1 MEFENSI
8 DVGNLC
14 RAGRTLEKNR
24 TTPGTPPPMGGSSAL
39 TGQQVS
45 RRESVERRAH
55 VSAIIIVPAAYKRI
69 RERLHGVAVVT
80 LQLIDQ
86 TRGNSGY
93 GSVCY
98 PCTALKRHRQG
109 ANGLTVPNGLERQ
122 NITVSARTNG

>member
-1 MEFENSI
+1 MEKT
-8 DVGNLC
+8 
-14 RAGRTLEKNR
+14 GRE
-24 TTPGTPPPMGGSSAL
+24 PGTPPPLWGAIAL
-39 TGQQVS
+39 SRQQFS
-45 RRESVERRAH
+45 RREPVERRAN
-55 VSAIIIVPAAYKRI
+55 VGGIIMLPAAYKRI

-86 TRGNSGY
+86 MRGNSGY

-122 NITVSARTNG
+122 NVPVSGHTDGKDVPAIG